1 MTTQI
6 RLINNMLATTGTAR
20 LASSDTSHPNYVTAN
35 AVLTDILEEF
45 STMELWFNTSIRTL
59 SPNTDNKVP
68 VPDGTISCDPVDGSK
83 RYSVRGQYLFDNTNY
98 TDIIKE
104 AVKCVVIRSVPVAEL
119 PRIAFQYVNAV
130 CRYRYYLDADG
141 GARKLA
147 SYEAEVDKAY
157 VKLVANNMKL
167 MDENYFNSAA
177 ALSFHARRN
186 GPGGRGLGRSN
197 AQINLLGSSTE

>member
-20 LASSDTSHPNYVTAN
+20 LASSDTSHPNYITAN

-59 SPNTDNKVP
+59 TPNTEGRIP
-68 VPDGTISCDPVDGSK
+68 VPNDTISCDPVNGSQ
-83 RYSVRGQYLFDNTNY
+83 RYSVRGQYLFDNTLF
-98 TDIIKE
+98 TDQIPT
-104 AVKCVVIRSVPVAEL
+104 AVKCVIVRAVPADEL
-119 PRIAFQYVNAV
+119 PRVAFQYVNAM

-141 GARKLA
+141 GARKMA
-147 SYEAEVDKAY
+147 GYEKAVDKAY
-157 VKLVANNMKL
+157 TALVANNMKL

-177 ALSFHARRN
+177 ARAFHTRRQ
-186 GPGGRGLGRSN
+186 GRGGYGLTRGN
-197 AQINLLGSSTE
+197 AEINLLGASTE